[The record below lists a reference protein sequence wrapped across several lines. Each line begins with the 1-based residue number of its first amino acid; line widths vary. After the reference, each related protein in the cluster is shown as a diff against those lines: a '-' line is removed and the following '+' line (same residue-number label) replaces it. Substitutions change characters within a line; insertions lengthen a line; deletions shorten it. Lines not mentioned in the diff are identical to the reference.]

1 MNLKLF
7 RQSRM
12 KRPRRARA
20 GGNTPP
26 RPNRP
31 MFVVGFVATSFVLL
45 LLLVGPVTRYFVPRL
60 NPNISFVTDG
70 ERAPGIAAIRPPNT
84 AGEAALFDG
93 EVYRTEG
100 RLREMSVLAIAAY
113 SGVLDGYSH
122 GRMPSSVEGLLAGI
136 DRRRLSN
143 LGLEML
149 PDGSGFIS
157 AHNVCH
163 VRFRPQTLDVEIVA
177 VPRAREDGSAL
188 LMRLPETDAY
198 DLPPGQLRYFEA
210 LRLDGMT
217 IPAPFA
223 TSPQIQALGWR
234 SQLINSQMPAG
245 SAPDKL
251 VTWALGR
258 ARATGGAEAPTNK

>member
-1 MNLKLF
+1 MV
-7 RQSRM
+7 
-12 KRPRRARA
+12 
-20 GGNTPP
+20 
-26 RPNRP
+26 
-31 MFVVGFVATSFVLL
+31 VVGSVATSFVLL
-45 LLLVGPVTRYFVPRL
+45 LLLAGPVTRYFVPRL
-60 NPNISFVTDG
+60 NPIISFETGG
-70 ERAPGIAAIRPPNT
+70 ERAPGAAVAARPPNT
-84 AGEAALFDG
+84 EREADLFDG

-122 GRMPSSVEGLLAGI
+122 GGTPSSVEGLLAGI
-136 DRRRLSN
+136 DHRWLSS

-149 PDGSGFIS
+149 PNGSGFMS

-163 VRFRPQTLDVEIVA
+163 VRFRPRTLDVEIVA
-177 VPRAREDGSAL
+177 VPRGRADGPAL

-210 LRLDGMT
+210 LRLDGVT

-234 SQLINSQMPAG
+234 SQLINSQTPAG
-245 SAPDKL
+245 TTPDKL
-251 VTWALGR
+251 MTWALGR
-258 ARATGGAEAPTNK
+258 ARATRAAQAPTSE